1 MKNLFLRIAFL
12 ASFSLVTS
20 CSNEYVFTLEHQ
32 KQVSFN
38 ATIPISLKEKEDKP
52 VQKVQF
58 FVNGKEI
65 PSEGASIE
73 LQTKDLGVGKHQIS
87 TLIFYSEKTKK
98 ENSYFEVLA
107 NKAPIIYDY
116 KIINDILMIKKHT
129 LRD

>member
-1 MKNLFLRIAFL
+1 MSHKQNHKNEK
-12 ASFSLVTS
+12 SFFTYCFSSVIFTRTS

-65 PSEGASIE
+65 PSEGSFHRI
-73 LQTKDLGVGKHQIS
+73 T
-87 TLIFYSEKTKK
+87 
-98 ENSYFEVLA
+98 N
-107 NKAPIIYDY
+107 
-116 KIINDILMIKKHT
+116 
-129 LRD
+129 